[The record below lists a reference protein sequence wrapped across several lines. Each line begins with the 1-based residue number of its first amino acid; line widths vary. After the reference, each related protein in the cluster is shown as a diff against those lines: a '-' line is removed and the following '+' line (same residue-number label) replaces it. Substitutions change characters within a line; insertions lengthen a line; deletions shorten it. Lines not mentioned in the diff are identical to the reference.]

1 MALVCY
7 LDDSGTNPQDKIV
20 ALAGFIGTI
29 DSWAAFEVDA
39 QRIMDEYGVTY
50 IRGMDIYQNDG
61 EYKNWT
67 IDKKCEFI
75 SRLNQ
80 ALVPNVG
87 LVISCSTLRANYSE
101 RAKGRPQI
109 QSSFGFCFEM
119 LFHLLIKDE
128 GFRSAV
134 SEPRVDLSFII
145 EDGNS
150 HNDEVF
156 QRYERLKQN
165 HGSDLPFFAGMSF
178 VKKRSSIAIQMAD
191 LCVFLT
197 RRHAEAMEKN
207 GRQPTERHRYL
218 DALLSGIRPVG
229 RVSTDFGYLD

>member
-7 LDDSGTNPQDKIV
+7 LDDSGTNKHDTIV
-20 ALAGFIGTI
+20 SLAGFIGTI
-29 DSWAAFEVDA
+29 DSWSDFEIDA
-39 QRIMDEYGVTY
+39 QVIMKEYQVNY
-50 IRGMDIYQNDG
+50 IRGMDIYHTDG
-61 EYKNWT
+61 DYKGWS
-67 IDKKCEFI
+67 IDKKLGFI
-75 SRLNQ
+75 RRLNK
-80 ALVPNVG
+80 ALSPRVG
-87 LVISCSTLRANYSE
+87 CAISCSTLRAVYSE

-178 VKKRSSIAIQMAD
+178 VNQGIKFD
-191 LCVFLT
+191 L
-197 RRHAEAMEKN
+197 
-207 GRQPTERHRYL
+207 
-218 DALLSGIRPVG
+218 
-229 RVSTDFGYLD
+229 